1 MITKIA
7 VGLVASGLYA
17 VVATQVF
24 GRDEPFRTFAFFA
37 LGWFTGD
44 ALITTYKLLAR

>member
-17 VVATQVF
+17 IVATQVF
-24 GRDEPFRTFAFFA
+24 GRDPFRTFALFA

-44 ALITTYKLLAR
+44 ALITAYKSLVR